1 MLDFFHFIKITGNY
15 NTAIGYNTQ
24 TAITTGGNNV
34 SLGNNAI
41 AQKTTGHYNVGI
53 GNTSPL
59 ANLHI
64 GTPNFNSD
72 GTLIIS
78 KNDNIKLFLDADEG
92 LNVQKSVSINRQLV
106 AQIDELGW
114 YPNGDYSLEVSSPGV
129 DEPLRSIRQYK
140 KNIGR
145 TLAVTN
151 IEDLEQIGVLKA
163 VTEVGISLEVK
174 INKKKET
181 ALVELPFENIKQSI
195 VQVIF

>member
-1 MLDFFHFIKITGNY
+1 M
-15 NTAIGYNTQ
+15 Q
-24 TAITTGGNNV
+24 EM
-34 SLGNNAI
+34 
-41 AQKTTGHYNVGI
+41 
-53 GNTSPL
+53 
-59 ANLHI
+59 
-64 GTPNFNSD
+64 
-72 GTLIIS
+72 IS
-78 KNDNIKLFLDADEG
+78 KIEALLAPLLEGTDMFVTNLQIEPGNNIKLFLDADEG

-106 AQIDELGW
+106 TQIDELGW

-151 IEDLEQIGVLKA
+151 MEDLEQIGVLKA
-163 VTEVGISLEVK
+163 VTEKGISIEVK

-181 ALVELPFENIKQSI
+181 ALVEVPFENIKQSI

>member
-1 MLDFFHFIKITGNY
+1 M
-15 NTAIGYNTQ
+15 Q
-24 TAITTGGNNV
+24 EM
-34 SLGNNAI
+34 
-41 AQKTTGHYNVGI
+41 
-53 GNTSPL
+53 
-59 ANLHI
+59 
-64 GTPNFNSD
+64 
-72 GTLIIS
+72 IS
-78 KNDNIKLFLDADEG
+78 KIEALLAPLLEGTDMFVTNLQIEPGNNIKLFLDADEG

-129 DEPLRSIRQYK
+129 DEPLRSVRQYQ

-151 IEDLEQIGVLKA
+151 VEDLEQIGVLKA
-163 VTEVGISLEVK
+163 VTEVGISLAIK

-181 ALVELPFENIKQSI
+181 ALVEMPFENIKQSI

>member
-1 MLDFFHFIKITGNY
+1 M
-15 NTAIGYNTQ
+15 Q
-24 TAITTGGNNV
+24 EM
-34 SLGNNAI
+34 
-41 AQKTTGHYNVGI
+41 
-53 GNTSPL
+53 
-59 ANLHI
+59 
-64 GTPNFNSD
+64 
-72 GTLIIS
+72 IS
-78 KNDNIKLFLDADEG
+78 KIEALLAPLLEGTDMFVTNLQIEPGNNIKLFLDADEG

-129 DEPLRSIRQYK
+129 DEPLRSLRQYK

-151 IEDLEQIGVLKA
+151 VEDLEQIGVLKV
-163 VTEVGISLEVK
+163 VTEVGISIEVK

-181 ALVELPFENIKQSI
+181 ALVEVPFENIKQSI

>member
-1 MLDFFHFIKITGNY
+1 M
-15 NTAIGYNTQ
+15 Q
-24 TAITTGGNNV
+24 EM
-34 SLGNNAI
+34 
-41 AQKTTGHYNVGI
+41 
-53 GNTSPL
+53 
-59 ANLHI
+59 
-64 GTPNFNSD
+64 
-72 GTLIIS
+72 IS
-78 KNDNIKLFLDADEG
+78 KIEALLAPLLEGTDMFVTNLQIEPGNNIKLFLDADEG

-106 AQIDELGW
+106 TQIDELGW

-151 IEDLEQIGVLKA
+151 VEDLEQIGVLKA
-163 VTEVGISLEVK
+163 VTEVGISIEVK

-181 ALVELPFENIKQSI
+181 AIVEVPFENIKQSI

>member
-1 MLDFFHFIKITGNY
+1 M
-15 NTAIGYNTQ
+15 Q
-24 TAITTGGNNV
+24 EM
-34 SLGNNAI
+34 
-41 AQKTTGHYNVGI
+41 
-53 GNTSPL
+53 
-59 ANLHI
+59 
-64 GTPNFNSD
+64 
-72 GTLIIS
+72 IS
-78 KNDNIKLFLDADEG
+78 KIEALLAPLLEGTDMFVTNLQIEPGNNIKLFLDADEG

-151 IEDLEQIGVLKA
+151 VEDLEQIGVLKA
-163 VTEVGISLEVK
+163 VTEVGISIEVK
-174 INKKKET
+174 INKNKET
-181 ALVELPFENIKQSI
+181 ALVEVPFENIKQSI

>member
-1 MLDFFHFIKITGNY
+1 M
-15 NTAIGYNTQ
+15 Q
-24 TAITTGGNNV
+24 EM
-34 SLGNNAI
+34 
-41 AQKTTGHYNVGI
+41 
-53 GNTSPL
+53 
-59 ANLHI
+59 
-64 GTPNFNSD
+64 
-72 GTLIIS
+72 IS
-78 KNDNIKLFLDADEG
+78 KIEALLAPLLEGTDMFVTNLQIEPGNNIKLFLDADEG

-129 DEPLRSIRQYK
+129 DEPLRSIRQYI

-151 IEDLEQIGVLKA
+151 VEDLEQIGVLKA
-163 VTEVGISLEVK
+163 VTEVGISIEVK

-181 ALVELPFENIKQSI
+181 ALVEVPFENIKQSI

>member
-1 MLDFFHFIKITGNY
+1 M
-15 NTAIGYNTQ
+15 Q
-24 TAITTGGNNV
+24 EM
-34 SLGNNAI
+34 
-41 AQKTTGHYNVGI
+41 
-53 GNTSPL
+53 
-59 ANLHI
+59 
-64 GTPNFNSD
+64 
-72 GTLIIS
+72 IS
-78 KNDNIKLFLDADEG
+78 KIEALLAPLLEGTDMFVTNLQIEPGNNIKLFLDADEG

-129 DEPLRSIRQYK
+129 DEPLRSVRQYQ

>member
-1 MLDFFHFIKITGNY
+1 M
-15 NTAIGYNTQ
+15 Q
-24 TAITTGGNNV
+24 EM
-34 SLGNNAI
+34 
-41 AQKTTGHYNVGI
+41 
-53 GNTSPL
+53 
-59 ANLHI
+59 
-64 GTPNFNSD
+64 
-72 GTLIIS
+72 IS
-78 KNDNIKLFLDADEG
+78 KIEALLAPLLEGTDMFVTNLQIEPGNNIKLFLDADEG

-163 VTEVGISLEVK
+163 VTEEGISLVIK

>member
-1 MLDFFHFIKITGNY
+1 MFVTNLQIEPGN
-15 NTAIGYNTQ
+15 
-24 TAITTGGNNV
+24 
-34 SLGNNAI
+34 
-41 AQKTTGHYNVGI
+41 
-53 GNTSPL
+53 
-59 ANLHI
+59 
-64 GTPNFNSD
+64 
-72 GTLIIS
+72 
-78 KNDNIKLFLDADEG
+78 NIKLFLDADEG

-163 VTEVGISLEVK
+163 VTEEGISLEVK

-181 ALVELPFENIKQSI
+181 ALVEVPFENIKQSI

>member
-1 MLDFFHFIKITGNY
+1 M
-15 NTAIGYNTQ
+15 Q
-24 TAITTGGNNV
+24 EM
-34 SLGNNAI
+34 
-41 AQKTTGHYNVGI
+41 
-53 GNTSPL
+53 
-59 ANLHI
+59 
-64 GTPNFNSD
+64 
-72 GTLIIS
+72 IS
-78 KNDNIKLFLDADEG
+78 KIEALLAPLLEGTDMFVTNLQIEPGNNIKLFLDADEG

-174 INKKKET
+174 INKKKEI
-181 ALVELPFENIKQSI
+181 ALVEVPFENIKQSI

>member
-1 MLDFFHFIKITGNY
+1 M
-15 NTAIGYNTQ
+15 Q
-24 TAITTGGNNV
+24 EM
-34 SLGNNAI
+34 
-41 AQKTTGHYNVGI
+41 
-53 GNTSPL
+53 
-59 ANLHI
+59 
-64 GTPNFNSD
+64 
-72 GTLIIS
+72 IS
-78 KNDNIKLFLDADEG
+78 KIEALLAPLLEGTDMFVTNLQIEPGNNIKLFLDADEG

-163 VTEVGISLEVK
+163 VTEVGISIEVK

-181 ALVELPFENIKQSI
+181 ALVEVPFENIKQSI

>member
-1 MLDFFHFIKITGNY
+1 M
-15 NTAIGYNTQ
+15 Q
-24 TAITTGGNNV
+24 EM
-34 SLGNNAI
+34 
-41 AQKTTGHYNVGI
+41 
-53 GNTSPL
+53 
-59 ANLHI
+59 
-64 GTPNFNSD
+64 
-72 GTLIIS
+72 IS
-78 KNDNIKLFLDADEG
+78 KIEALLAPLLEGTDMFVTNLQIEPGNNIKLFLDADEG

-151 IEDLEQIGVLKA
+151 MEDLEQIGVLKA

-181 ALVELPFENIKQSI
+181 ALVEVPFENIKQSI

>member
-1 MLDFFHFIKITGNY
+1 M
-15 NTAIGYNTQ
+15 Q
-24 TAITTGGNNV
+24 EM
-34 SLGNNAI
+34 
-41 AQKTTGHYNVGI
+41 
-53 GNTSPL
+53 
-59 ANLHI
+59 
-64 GTPNFNSD
+64 
-72 GTLIIS
+72 IS
-78 KNDNIKLFLDADEG
+78 KIEALLAPLLEGTDMFVTNLQIEPGNNIKLFLDADEG

-129 DEPLRSIRQYK
+129 DEPLRSLRQYK

-151 IEDLEQIGVLKA
+151 VEDLEQIGVLKA

-181 ALVELPFENIKQSI
+181 ALVEVPFENIKQSI

>member
-1 MLDFFHFIKITGNY
+1 M
-15 NTAIGYNTQ
+15 Q
-24 TAITTGGNNV
+24 EM
-34 SLGNNAI
+34 
-41 AQKTTGHYNVGI
+41 
-53 GNTSPL
+53 
-59 ANLHI
+59 
-64 GTPNFNSD
+64 
-72 GTLIIS
+72 IS
-78 KNDNIKLFLDADEG
+78 KIQALLAPLLEGTDMFVTNLQIEPGNNIKLFLDADEG

-114 YPNGDYSLEVSSPGV
+114 YPNGDYSLEVSSSGV

-151 IEDLEQIGVLKA
+151 IEDMEQIGVLKA

>member
-1 MLDFFHFIKITGNY
+1 MFVTNLQIEPGN
-15 NTAIGYNTQ
+15 
-24 TAITTGGNNV
+24 
-34 SLGNNAI
+34 
-41 AQKTTGHYNVGI
+41 
-53 GNTSPL
+53 
-59 ANLHI
+59 
-64 GTPNFNSD
+64 
-72 GTLIIS
+72 
-78 KNDNIKLFLDADEG
+78 NIKLFLDADEG

-163 VTEVGISLEVK
+163 ITEEGISLAIK

-181 ALVELPFENIKQSI
+181 ALVEVPFENIKQSI

>member
-1 MLDFFHFIKITGNY
+1 M
-15 NTAIGYNTQ
+15 Q
-24 TAITTGGNNV
+24 EM
-34 SLGNNAI
+34 
-41 AQKTTGHYNVGI
+41 
-53 GNTSPL
+53 
-59 ANLHI
+59 
-64 GTPNFNSD
+64 
-72 GTLIIS
+72 IS
-78 KNDNIKLFLDADEG
+78 KIEALLAPLLEGTDMFVTNLQIEPGNNIKLFLDADEG

-163 VTEVGISLEVK
+163 VKEEGISLEVK

-181 ALVELPFENIKQSI
+181 ALVEVPFENIKQSI

>member
-1 MLDFFHFIKITGNY
+1 M
-15 NTAIGYNTQ
+15 Q
-24 TAITTGGNNV
+24 EM
-34 SLGNNAI
+34 
-41 AQKTTGHYNVGI
+41 
-53 GNTSPL
+53 
-59 ANLHI
+59 
-64 GTPNFNSD
+64 
-72 GTLIIS
+72 IS
-78 KNDNIKLFLDADEG
+78 KIEALLAPLLEGTDMFVTNLQIEPGNNIKLFLDADEG

-106 AQIDELGW
+106 TQIDELEW

-163 VTEVGISLEVK
+163 VTEVGISLAIK

>member
-1 MLDFFHFIKITGNY
+1 M
-15 NTAIGYNTQ
+15 Q
-24 TAITTGGNNV
+24 EM
-34 SLGNNAI
+34 
-41 AQKTTGHYNVGI
+41 
-53 GNTSPL
+53 
-59 ANLHI
+59 
-64 GTPNFNSD
+64 
-72 GTLIIS
+72 IS
-78 KNDNIKLFLDADEG
+78 KIEALLAPLLEGTDMFVTNLQIEPGNNIKLFLDADVG

-181 ALVELPFENIKQSI
+181 ALVEVPFENIKQSI

>member
-1 MLDFFHFIKITGNY
+1 M
-15 NTAIGYNTQ
+15 Q
-24 TAITTGGNNV
+24 EM
-34 SLGNNAI
+34 
-41 AQKTTGHYNVGI
+41 
-53 GNTSPL
+53 
-59 ANLHI
+59 
-64 GTPNFNSD
+64 
-72 GTLIIS
+72 IS
-78 KNDNIKLFLDADEG
+78 KIEALLAPLLEGTDMFVTNLQIEPGNNIKLFLDADEG

-129 DEPLRSIRQYK
+129 DEPLRSLRQYK

-163 VTEVGISLEVK
+163 VTEVGISLAIK

-181 ALVELPFENIKQSI
+181 VLVEVPFENIKQSI

>member
-1 MLDFFHFIKITGNY
+1 M
-15 NTAIGYNTQ
+15 Q
-24 TAITTGGNNV
+24 EM
-34 SLGNNAI
+34 
-41 AQKTTGHYNVGI
+41 
-53 GNTSPL
+53 
-59 ANLHI
+59 
-64 GTPNFNSD
+64 
-72 GTLIIS
+72 IS
-78 KNDNIKLFLDADEG
+78 KIEALLAPLLEGTDMFVTNLQIEPGNNIKLFLDADEG

-129 DEPLRSIRQYK
+129 DEPLRSIRQYQ

-181 ALVELPFENIKQSI
+181 ALVEVPFENIKQSI

>member
-1 MLDFFHFIKITGNY
+1 M
-15 NTAIGYNTQ
+15 Q
-24 TAITTGGNNV
+24 EM
-34 SLGNNAI
+34 
-41 AQKTTGHYNVGI
+41 
-53 GNTSPL
+53 
-59 ANLHI
+59 
-64 GTPNFNSD
+64 
-72 GTLIIS
+72 IS
-78 KNDNIKLFLDADEG
+78 KIEALLAPLLEGTDMFVTNLQIEPGNNIKLFLDADEG

-151 IEDLEQIGVLKA
+151 IEDLEQIGVLNA
-163 VTEVGISLEVK
+163 VTEEGISLAIK

-181 ALVELPFENIKQSI
+181 ALVEVPFENIKQSI

>member
-1 MLDFFHFIKITGNY
+1 M
-15 NTAIGYNTQ
+15 Q
-24 TAITTGGNNV
+24 EM
-34 SLGNNAI
+34 
-41 AQKTTGHYNVGI
+41 
-53 GNTSPL
+53 
-59 ANLHI
+59 
-64 GTPNFNSD
+64 
-72 GTLIIS
+72 IS
-78 KNDNIKLFLDADEG
+78 KIQALLAPLLEGTDMFVTNLQIEPGNNIKLFLDADEG

-106 AQIDELGW
+106 TQIDELGW

-151 IEDLEQIGVLKA
+151 MEDLEQIGVLKA

-181 ALVELPFENIKQSI
+181 ALVEVPFENIKQSI

>member
-1 MLDFFHFIKITGNY
+1 M
-15 NTAIGYNTQ
+15 Q
-24 TAITTGGNNV
+24 EM
-34 SLGNNAI
+34 
-41 AQKTTGHYNVGI
+41 
-53 GNTSPL
+53 
-59 ANLHI
+59 
-64 GTPNFNSD
+64 
-72 GTLIIS
+72 IS
-78 KNDNIKLFLDADEG
+78 KIEALLAPLLEGTDMFVTNLQIEPGNNIKLFLDADEG

-145 TLAVTN
+145 TLAVMN

-163 VTEVGISLEVK
+163 VTEEGISLEVK

-181 ALVELPFENIKQSI
+181 ALVEVPFENIKQSI

>member
-1 MLDFFHFIKITGNY
+1 MQEMVSKIEALLAPLLEGTDMFVTNLQIEPGN
-15 NTAIGYNTQ
+15 
-24 TAITTGGNNV
+24 
-34 SLGNNAI
+34 
-41 AQKTTGHYNVGI
+41 
-53 GNTSPL
+53 
-59 ANLHI
+59 
-64 GTPNFNSD
+64 
-72 GTLIIS
+72 
-78 KNDNIKLFLDADEG
+78 NIKLFLDADEG

-151 IEDLEQIGVLKA
+151 IDDLEQIGVLKA

-181 ALVELPFENIKQSI
+181 ALVEVPFENIKQSI

>member
-1 MLDFFHFIKITGNY
+1 M
-15 NTAIGYNTQ
+15 Q
-24 TAITTGGNNV
+24 EM
-34 SLGNNAI
+34 
-41 AQKTTGHYNVGI
+41 
-53 GNTSPL
+53 
-59 ANLHI
+59 
-64 GTPNFNSD
+64 
-72 GTLIIS
+72 IS
-78 KNDNIKLFLDADEG
+78 KIEALLAPLLEGTDMFVTNLQIEPGNNIKLFLDADEG

-114 YPNGDYSLEVSSPGV
+114 YPNGDSSLEVSSPGV

-163 VTEVGISLEVK
+163 VTEEGISLEVK
-174 INKKKET
+174 ISKKKET